1 MARPRDWCE
10 DPLQSRRRTFREH
23 SKEAEAEPETRHV
36 LYLSRGCP
44 MERRAAGSRVRKA
57 PASHSPL
64 LPLLAPLLGLAL
76 VRGERLAV
84 IVVSD

>member
-1 MARPRDWCE
+1 MFF
-10 DPLQSRRRTFREH
+10 TF
-23 SKEAEAEPETRHV
+23 PE
-36 LYLSRGCP
+36 
-44 MERRAAGSRVRKA
+44 ERRAAGSRVRKA